1 MSIAIV
7 PPPWQEAEVIV
18 RSQAVAVGHERTC
31 VPTAHG
37 DLVDVG
43 GGLLMYRPVPD
54 VSDLQ
59 AGFFSQAAL
68 HCHVPLERVGSPG
81 SSVKSAIGRGYG
93 RGELIG
99 SE

>member
-7 PPPWQEAEVIV
+7 APPRQEAEVIV
-18 RSQAVAVGHERTC
+18 GTQAVAAGLEGTC
-31 VPTAHG
+31 CPTARR

-43 GGLLMYRPVPD
+43 GGQLMYRPVPD
-54 VSDLQ
+54 VGNLQ

-81 SSVKSAIGRGYG
+81 GSVESAIGRGYG
-93 RGELIG
+93 RGELICG
-99 SE
+99 E